1 VAGGGAGTRRYRV
14 ALTAAAVGAQW
25 FRYDSE
31 RDVLILSLY
40 VQPNARKTE
49 FGGLRDGSLRIRVAA
64 PPIDDKANALLIDF
78 LKKTFDL
85 SGDRVII
92 RRGIRGR
99 SKTVQIANPGAALL
113 ARMEQPL

>member
-1 VAGGGAGTRRYRV
+1 M
-14 ALTAAAVGAQW
+14 AAPW
-25 FRYDSE
+25 FRYDPE
-31 RDVLILSLY
+31 RDILTLLLY

-49 FGGLRDGSLRIRVAA
+49 FGGLYDGSLRIRVAA

-85 SGDRVII
+85 RGDRVII
-92 RRGIRGR
+92 GRGIRGR